1 MGLDQVLHVL
11 FEPDDHF
18 LADVDVE
25 IDLDRLVRRAHLHTS
40 RKQHGSRNRR
50 QEKAF
55 FHRPLTRIPLLHRQ
69 SDRKSTRSELQS
81 LMRISYAV
89 FCLKKKKKTSTTTY
103 DSNNHTH
110 KHIQPNTKK

>member
-1 MGLDQVLHVL
+1 MVVVFIVFLRIRRPPLSTRTDTRFPYTTLFRSVL
-11 FEPDDHF
+11 FEPDDNF

-69 SDRKSTRSELQS
+69 SRSFH
-81 LMRISYAV
+81 RSYW
-89 FCLKKKKKTSTTTY
+89 LSGG
-103 DSNNHTH
+103 
-110 KHIQPNTKK
+110 